1 MNAVHIWDHSWYHV
15 ITMCSQK
22 QYRCSYCYMGSY
34 HACKSIFLWH
44 ASLIILKPCSIEL
57 WWSIRCPFAGLLYG
71 YTDLVC
77 YLCYNCRRHI
87 RCISSFG
94 RGLSIVCVCVSRSP
108 CSLETFAFSSFV
120 HSLFCH
126 ILFIILQI
134 ESY

>member
-94 RGLSIVCVCVSRSP
+94 RGLSIVCVYCQGV
-108 CSLETFAFSSFV
+108 LVAWKLLHSSFCTF
-120 HSLFCH
+120 SLFYH
-126 ILFIILQI
+126 ILFII
-134 ESY
+134 Y